1 MRCAL
6 FTSSLPDL
14 DSTAVLSLFIS
25 CLVSILLLVIGLV
38 TRLPLLLTL
47 ALSLGALGVG
57 VIVYREK
64 QKTFEEK
71 YDDLET
77 LINITGSL
85 SDYFY
90 IKGKL
95 EFRFFILEKGNLL
108 KILVSNIGKQTRE
121 ISWKSVMINDKP
133 AIIIG
138 RKELSTTLKPAESKS
153 KMFVLQ
159 REKLYGNLLYENSKK
174 EGFECKVTFSPC
186 KSINNKTLVLKVVK
200 KSYHIEDLREGWK
213 VYEEI
218 KRAERGYTNS
228 VVDTFFSYLIFKNI
242 FGKVIACLL
251 IPCGIASVFGAAM
264 FLLSCGNPKET
275 SIETTPPL
283 REVVEERTSDSL
295 SVNVSEPENVQIE
308 PEVTPDNSY
317 SSSDRS
323 YDDDS
328 DELDNLRG
336 FDPPSEDD
344 MDDMGMQRYMD
355 NNDEEGW
362 Y

>member
-1 MRCAL
+1 
-6 FTSSLPDL
+6 
-14 DSTAVLSLFIS
+14 
-25 CLVSILLLVIGLV
+25 
-38 TRLPLLLTL
+38 
-47 ALSLGALGVG
+47 
-57 VIVYREK
+57 
-64 QKTFEEK
+64 
-71 YDDLET
+71 
-77 LINITGSL
+77 
-85 SDYFY
+85 
-90 IKGKL
+90 
-95 EFRFFILEKGNLL
+95 
-108 KILVSNIGKQTRE
+108 
-121 ISWKSVMINDKP
+121 MINDEP
-133 AIIIG
+133 AIAVG
-138 RKELSTTLKPAESKS
+138 REELSTTLKPAESKS

-308 PEVTPDNSY
+308 PEATPDDSY